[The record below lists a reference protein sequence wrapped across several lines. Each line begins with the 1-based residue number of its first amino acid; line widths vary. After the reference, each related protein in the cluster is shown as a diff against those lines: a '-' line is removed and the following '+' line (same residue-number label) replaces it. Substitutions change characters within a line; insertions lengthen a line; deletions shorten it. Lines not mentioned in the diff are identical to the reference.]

1 MRISTAKL
9 ADIIGPAV
17 SWPNLLP
24 IIAVQLPARN
34 PSFNKEKFLRRAT
47 EKWEESYAAEPM
59 DDHIPY

>member
-24 IIAVQLPARN
+24 IIADELASAN
-34 PSFNKEKFLRRAT
+34 PSFNKKKFLRRAT
-47 EKWEESYAAEPM
+47 EKWEEFYAAEPM